1 MREGWQEEDAM
12 VPEDLL
18 PEPEPEPVGACTN
31 NLACKKRCKN
41 NTDNTDKKQCKNK
54 CKNTCAC
61 KNA

>member
-1 MREGWQEEDAM
+1 M

-54 CKNTCAC
+54 QEHVRVQECMSR
-61 KNA
+61 